1 MGSGGLGIALALA
14 IEINK
19 EAESQARFETPG
31 KGGLKWKL
39 KGSLESQ
46 LDGGLLWKTCESR
59 HRCGKHGQTHEGMFC

>member
-31 KGGLKWKL
+31 KLMGTSPCCLYAWQSFK
-39 KGSLESQ
+39 
-46 LDGGLLWKTCESR
+46 D
-59 HRCGKHGQTHEGMFC
+59 